1 VRRAVRVLLLAH
13 DLGLC
18 GGVGTFNYELA
29 EALIE
34 RGVELLVIARRG
46 ASSVDEDIRAHV
58 RELYGPDIPP
68 RDVFFYLSNAH
79 AITEVIKR
87 FKPDVIHDASGGLG
101 FLPWLSRY
109 APVVTTV
116 HGSPLL
122 DDLRVK
128 YGSFRDWLRLK
139 LYQYSHRV
147 PSNLLNLFG
156 RADIRKAVF
165 VSKTCLADTLMRLEP
180 RARGLLRAKST
191 VIYNGLSLERV
202 GEATGPSGD
211 CNEHDVVFMGRL
223 AEYKGVDR
231 LIRAFSHVSRELR
244 DAKLHVVGS
253 GPDADRLKALSSRL
267 GMEKRVVFHG
277 WLRRDRALKI
287 LASSALLV
295 HPSLYESFGYVIVE
309 AYALGKPVIAH
320 RAPYSRELVE
330 EMGAGLTVNT
340 FDEEEFSKALLAL
353 LTDGDL
359 YKRFSSKAHKV
370 AEEVFDVRVTA
381 DKYIE
386 VYEGIKEV

>member
-1 VRRAVRVLLLAH
+1 
-13 DLGLC
+13 
-18 GGVGTFNYELA
+18 
-29 EALIE
+29 
-34 RGVELLVIARRG
+34 
-46 ASSVDEDIRAHV
+46 
-58 RELYGPDIPP
+58 
-68 RDVFFYLSNAH
+68 
-79 AITEVIKR
+79 
-87 FKPDVIHDASGGLG
+87 
-101 FLPWLSRY
+101 
-109 APVVTTV
+109 
-116 HGSPLL
+116 
-122 DDLRVK
+122 
-128 YGSFRDWLRLK
+128 
-139 LYQYSHRV
+139 
-147 PSNLLNLFG
+147 
-156 RADIRKAVF
+156 
-165 VSKTCLADTLMRLEP
+165 
-180 RARGLLRAKST
+180 
-191 VIYNGLSLERV
+191 
-202 GEATGPSGD
+202 
-211 CNEHDVVFMGRL
+211 MGRL

-309 AYALGKPVIAH
+309 AYALGKPVVAH

-340 FDEEEFSKALLAL
+340 FDEEKFSKALLAL

-370 AEEVFDVRVTA
+370 AEEVFDVRITA